1 MNKFLIIGSDGYLGA
16 SFKKFLKTK
25 KIPYIEYKYKDFYGN
40 KTFKHLINKVD
51 IIVHFAI
58 SGSLNKKKNFNHDL
72 NFSENLFRFS
82 KKNKIRCYYISSIS
96 AFRENKSFYSQ
107 LKINIEKKALKYGA
121 KIIKPGMIWSN
132 KPKSWFGNVNSIIDL
147 TYILLPL
154 IGNGERHIYMVYLD
168 DFINN
173 LFKICSNKN
182 KVKFAVFNNETFSFR
197 NLIKKICLKK
207 RKNVIFL
214 PIPSGLIYIFF
225 KILYMLK
232 ILSADTYDSLQSYK
246 YAKKHT
252 FTDHEI
258 IYTKRSFKTYGSK
271 I

>member
-1 MNKFLIIGSDGYLGA
+1 
-16 SFKKFLKTK
+16 
-25 KIPYIEYKYKDFYGN
+25 
-40 KTFKHLINKVD
+40 
-51 IIVHFAI
+51 
-58 SGSLNKKKNFNHDL
+58 
-72 NFSENLFRFS
+72 LFRFS
-82 KKNKIRCYYISSIS
+82 KKKKIRCYYISSIS

-132 KPKSWFGNVNSIIDL
+132 KPKSWFGNVNSIVDL